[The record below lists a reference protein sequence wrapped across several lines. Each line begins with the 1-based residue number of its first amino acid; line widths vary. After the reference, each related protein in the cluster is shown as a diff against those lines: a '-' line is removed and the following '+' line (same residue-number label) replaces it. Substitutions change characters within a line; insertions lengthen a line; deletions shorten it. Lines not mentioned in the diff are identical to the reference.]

1 MWAPDIYE
9 GSPIPV
15 TTFLSI
21 APKITISTNVSCLS
35 IYGSYG
41 ATLQQI
47 FFFCSIA
54 SMILGALTAIA
65 HMKVKHPTHNWRI
78 FRFNSY
84 WMHTNGTL
92 Q

>member
-9 GSPIPV
+9 GSPTSI

-21 APKITISTNVSCLS
+21 APKISISVNISRVS

-47 FFFCSIA
+47 FFFCNIA
-54 SMILGALTAIA
+54 SMILGALAAMTQT
-65 HMKVKHPTHNWRI
+65 KEKD
-78 FRFNSY
+78 
-84 WMHTNGTL
+84 L
-92 Q
+92 